1 MRATTRQFG
10 ARDRN
15 LNLTEKYKLKPKLQ
29 QLGEKNV
36 RGYFTFYITVV
47 GIISTFRSKILGA
60 GDDKTF
66 TENS

>member
-1 MRATTRQFG
+1 MSESYERQFR
-10 ARDRN
+10 ARARN
-15 LNLTEKYKLKPKLQ
+15 LKLTEKYKLKPKLQ
-29 QLGEKNV
+29 QLDEKNV
-36 RGYFTFYITVV
+36 SGYFTLTFVV